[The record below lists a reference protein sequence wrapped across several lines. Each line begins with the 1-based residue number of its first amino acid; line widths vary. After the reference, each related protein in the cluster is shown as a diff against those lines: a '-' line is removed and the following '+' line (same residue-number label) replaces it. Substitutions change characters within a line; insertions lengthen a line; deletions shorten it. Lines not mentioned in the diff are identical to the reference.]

1 MHKFQSSNSQIG
13 QESFVLNVLSK
24 KQNGV
29 YVEIGAGS
37 PSYNNNTLLLEKE
50 YGWSGVG
57 FEIRAVL
64 AKKYNETRSN
74 PCIQTDARTFNYLHY
89 FQENNFPN
97 QIDYLQMDIHP
108 HSDTLIALKQLPL
121 SQYRFSVITYEH
133 GGDKEL
139 QFQSREIFNNL
150 GYFLVIKDV
159 RYYDTYQL
167 EDWWV
172 DPTAIDLECYVKFIN
187 ADIDH
192 RKIFSI
198 NYNDL

>member
-1 MHKFQSSNSQIG
+1 MQKFQSSNSQIG
-13 QESFVLNVLSK
+13 QESFVLNVLNE
-24 KQNGV
+24 KQNGF

-37 PSYNNNTLLLEKE
+37 PTYNSNTLLLEKE
-50 YGWSGVG
+50 YKWSGVG
-57 FEIRAVL
+57 FEIRGVL
-64 AKKYNETRSN
+64 ANKYNEIRVN
-74 PCIQTDARTFNYLHY
+74 PCIQTDARTFNYLQY

-133 GGDKEL
+133 GGDPVL
-139 QFQSREIFNNL
+139 QSESREIFKKF

-159 RYYDTYQL
+159 RYYDIYQL

-172 DPTAIDLECYVKFIN
+172 DPTAIDSEYYVKFIN
-187 ADIDH
+187 DDIDH

-198 NYNDL
+198 N